1 MQWTSMKAKWL
12 AASLGV
18 GLAAQVAGA
27 AERDTYSVTVSL
39 KDLDLASWDGQ
50 RIAQKRVVSA
60 AKEVCREVDMSAD
73 DSCRETALRGAIVQV
88 HQLEAQAQVR
98 SNFAAK

>member
-1 MQWTSMKAKWL
+1 MQWTSMKAQWL

-18 GLAAQVAGA
+18 ALAPQAAGA
-27 AERDTYSVTVSL
+27 ANLDTYSVTVNL

-50 RIAQKRVVSA
+50 KIAQRRVASA
-60 AKEVCREVDMSAD
+60 AKEVCREADLSAD
-73 DSCRETALRGAIVQV
+73 DSCRDAALKDAVVQV
-88 HQLEAQAQVR
+88 HQLVAQTQVR

>member
-1 MQWTSMKAKWL
+1 MQWTSMKAQWL

-18 GLAAQVAGA
+18 ALAAQAAAA

-50 RIAQKRVVSA
+50 KIAQRRVVSA
-60 AKEVCREVDMSAD
+60 VKDVCRDAQMSAD
-73 DSCRETALRGAIVQV
+73 DNCRDAALRGAIVQV